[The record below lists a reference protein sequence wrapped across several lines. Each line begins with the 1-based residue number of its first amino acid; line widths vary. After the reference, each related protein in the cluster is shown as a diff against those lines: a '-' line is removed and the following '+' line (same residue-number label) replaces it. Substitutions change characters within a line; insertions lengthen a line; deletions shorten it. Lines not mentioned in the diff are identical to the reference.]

1 MNEKDHIIVEKF
13 FHEEIFGKSV
23 TFQMGPNAN
32 AIIGVDALMLIFISH
47 EDCMKTKLFESF
59 AIATLHSNII
69 DHRRKFLLFTLL
81 LLICFADLS

>member
-1 MNEKDHIIVEKF
+1 MNEKDHIFVEKS

-47 EDCMKTKLFESF
+47 EDCMKQNYLNHLQLPHYIRILSITAESF
-59 AIATLHSNII
+59 YYS
-69 DHRRKFLLFTLL
+69 RS
-81 LLICFADLS
+81 CY